1 MLAEVNMLQSK
12 LIFKRNNILNQEC
25 NPYTDAASFLNQ
37 CYNILKKKS
46 SYVY

>member
-1 MLAEVNMLQSK
+1 MLAKVSMLKSK
-12 LIFKRNNILNQEC
+12 LIFKWNNILNQEF
-25 NPYTDAASFLNQ
+25 NPYTNAASFLDQ